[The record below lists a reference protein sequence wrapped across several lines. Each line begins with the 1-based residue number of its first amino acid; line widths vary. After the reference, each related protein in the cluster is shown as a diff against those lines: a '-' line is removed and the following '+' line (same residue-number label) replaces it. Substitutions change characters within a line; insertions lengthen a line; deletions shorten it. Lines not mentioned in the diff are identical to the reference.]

1 MLCFLRRVGTL
12 HGSRRRITS
21 ATILM
26 IRTLYNN
33 QKKRLCCSLSR
44 FPSLLVCRAGRDVV
58 FVVGAKR
65 PLLLV
70 SQSSGD
76 GVVASGV
83 VLTGSPVS
91 STPLASRVVLT
102 AGVLS
107 ASVSASGLCVRAY
120 SMITN
125 HHLHPMLTA
134 LLALVDHARD
144 TDKKWRSHLKG
155 RRWACVQS
163 VSLFTRK
170 VIAAAWTGSCPAR
183 ARP

>member
-1 MLCFLRRVGTL
+1 
-12 HGSRRRITS
+12 
-21 ATILM
+21 M

-44 FPSLLVCRAGRDVV
+44 FPSPVGCRAGRDA
-58 FVVGAKR
+58 VGAKR

-70 SQSSGD
+70 SQSSGG

>member
-1 MLCFLRRVGTL
+1 MMLCFLRRVGTL

-44 FPSLLVCRAGRDVV
+44 FPSPLGCRAGRDA
-58 FVVGAKR
+58 VGAKR

-70 SQSSGD
+70 SQSSGG

-102 AGVLS
+102 AGVPS
-107 ASVSASGLCVRAY
+107 ASVSGSGLCARVLNEY
-120 SMITN
+120 ES
-125 HHLHPMLTA
+125 P
-134 LLALVDHARD
+134 LAPNADG
-144 TDKKWRSHLKG
+144 SPG
-155 RRWACVQS
+155 
-163 VSLFTRK
+163 TR
-170 VIAAAWTGSCPAR
+170 GSCTRHETKKSGALT
-183 ARP
+183 

>member
-1 MLCFLRRVGTL
+1 
-12 HGSRRRITS
+12 
-21 ATILM
+21 M

-102 AGVLS
+102 AGVPS
-107 ASVSASGLCVRAY
+107 ASVSGSGLCARVLNEY
-120 SMITN
+120 ES
-125 HHLHPMLTA
+125 P
-134 LLALVDHARD
+134 LAPNADG
-144 TDKKWRSHLKG
+144 SPG
-155 RRWACVQS
+155 
-163 VSLFTRK
+163 TR
-170 VIAAAWTGSCPAR
+170 GSCTRHETKKSGALT
-183 ARP
+183 